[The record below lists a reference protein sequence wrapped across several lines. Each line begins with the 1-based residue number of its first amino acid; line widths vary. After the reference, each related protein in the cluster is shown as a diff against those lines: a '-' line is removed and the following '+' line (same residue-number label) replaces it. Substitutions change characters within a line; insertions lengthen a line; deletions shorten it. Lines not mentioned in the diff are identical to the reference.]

1 MTVGVGEKVGEEMA
15 VGIRVV
21 GVMAVEGVTEVAV
34 QWLFHEKIQSKFIL
48 H

>member
-21 GVMAVEGVTEVAV
+21 ELMAVEVVTEVVV